1 MQLLPILQQT
11 FPNFAVNNNGGGG
24 GGGFE
29 SIHTVIQANAEGH
42 VVKID
47 LPCTGSSSDGDHQN
61 GDDGNGDLSGPST
74 APTRTSSTML
84 AFVKQVDVA
93 QYCNKKSWPDLRRTL
108 MYLRTEVRMYREVIP
123 QLNHESSSSSSSTAT
138 ASSAFPRMYD
148 ARYNLDGLLTEEEA
162 ATDPVGSEPTE
173 LLTSIVKNSNK
184 STSSDEIDDAVASNA
199 DGDTATSNAA
209 TAASWNEY
217 GGYIVME
224 GISSDEY
231 YQDSPISLAEAKETL
246 GAVAALHSSAWE
258 DEELLTMAQR
268 RLSRGSYHLL
278 TRNPKELQGMTQS
291 WDHFKSQF
299 GTIEFENGKYTP
311 LFERCGDMGHRIQ
324 SLAEYIC
331 DRTSPT
337 SSDLYATLS
346 HGDFKSMNCFLPKQD
361 DTTTTTPSSSSTS
374 ENNNNKTQRCV
385 KIVDFAS
392 TGVGLGMSDVAM
404 HIHHAVR
411 PELLAD
417 GGEEMLLDH
426 YLAVLNDL
434 LLLRLRQNGHDE
446 TRNVP
451 PYPRDVALQHYRLA
465 VADYFRFFLG
475 RFWKSATPEAFIK
488 KKDSKNTAL
497 INRDVDAAMAFLER
511 VEKYVT
517 IIEGERATASA
528 TAMANET

>member
-11 FPNFAVNNNGGGG
+11 FPNFAVDNNGGGG
-24 GGGFE
+24 VGFE
-29 SIHTVIQANAEGH
+29 NIHTVIQANAEGH
-42 VVKID
+42 VVKLD
-47 LPCTGSSSDGDHQN
+47 LPCARSSDDQN
-61 GDDGNGDLSGPST
+61 GDVSGPST
-74 APTRTSSTML
+74 TPTTTSSTML

-93 QYCNKKSWPDLRRTL
+93 HYCNKKSWPDLRRTL

-123 QLNHESSSSSSSTAT
+123 QLNHESSSSTT
-138 ASSAFPRMYD
+138 ASANSAFPRMYD

-173 LLTSIVKNSNK
+173 LLTSIAKKSNK
-184 STSSDEIDDAVASNA
+184 SKCSDEIDDAVTTNA
-199 DGDTATSNAA
+199 DDTATAA
-209 TAASWNEY
+209 AASSWNEY